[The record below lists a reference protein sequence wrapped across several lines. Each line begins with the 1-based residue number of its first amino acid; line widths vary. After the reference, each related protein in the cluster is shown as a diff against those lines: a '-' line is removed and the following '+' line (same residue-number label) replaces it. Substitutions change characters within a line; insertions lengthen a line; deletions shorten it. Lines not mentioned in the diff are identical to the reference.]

1 MELEDA
7 PSTKD
12 KQTVENCWNEIKN
25 DLITPIQF
33 FQ

>member
-25 DLITPIQF
+25 DFITPIQF